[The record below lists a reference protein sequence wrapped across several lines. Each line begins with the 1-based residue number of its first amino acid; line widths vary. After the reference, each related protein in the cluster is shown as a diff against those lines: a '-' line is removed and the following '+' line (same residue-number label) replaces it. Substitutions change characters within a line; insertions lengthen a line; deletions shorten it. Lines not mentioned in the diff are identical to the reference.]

1 MKSAAAALID
11 DHHVI
16 SHQISDLHEHQLQ
29 TVVPR
34 TRRHVTTYMFS
45 PFSFACVLSFCYPG
59 QWPVVPVVQYLSDWP
74 LCGRLAHGI
83 TANLLAYEYESYDLL
98 QPAGCV
104 IYTAT
109 VFETKNVRGCLLQR
123 AYKYRLT
130 VSVTSVEA
138 ERAFS
143 TEGSFVQ
150 CCSRVWATNRW
161 LCCVL

>member
-11 DHHVI
+11 ETET
-16 SHQISDLHEHQLQ
+16 SCYNLH
-29 TVVPR
+29 
-34 TRRHVTTYMFS
+34 
-45 PFSFACVLSFCYPG
+45 VLSLLLRVRSLFLLPR
-59 QWPVVPVVQYLSDWP
+59 PVASCTSIVQYLSDWP
-74 LCGRLAHGI
+74 LCRRLAHGI

-109 VFETKNVRGCLLQR
+109 VFETKNVRGSLLQR
-123 AYKYRLT
+123 AYKYLLT
-130 VSVTSVEA
+130 VSATSVEA

-150 CCSRVWATNRW
+150 CCSRVWATNHW
-161 LCCVL
+161 MCCVL